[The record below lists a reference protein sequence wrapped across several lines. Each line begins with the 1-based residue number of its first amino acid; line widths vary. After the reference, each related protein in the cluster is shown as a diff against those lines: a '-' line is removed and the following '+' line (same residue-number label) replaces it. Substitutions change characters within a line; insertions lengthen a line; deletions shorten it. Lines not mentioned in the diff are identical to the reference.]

1 MLMGCCFLYMSVL
14 SVCVHLHLHHF
25 TCLMPSEASRMCQIS
40 WGQSYKHLWVLCGY
54 WELNPSPLEGTA
66 ARALT
71 NSEPLLQLQWTVFK
85 YRVLLLSLLSNT
97 PGKTWFES
105 PSKIEWLLFILEL
118 FSSLVS
124 SVTTLPPGCCVIV
137 LLLYLLFSLAE
148 MGLHVWNIF
157 ILPSLCLIVQWR
169 VTTSL
174 WPTMKAIVL
183 TFTVTVVLCCI
194 CAFIIKKKI
203 ITLTG
208 NIVDLFT
215 ALPNALSCWLFY
227 NLTKCLL
234 ELKET
239 VFVFTCSQPL
249 AFMNLTINFA
259 LWDLSWDVFCNHYF
273 CPIEFSKY

>member
-105 PSKIEWLLFILEL
+105 PSKIEWLLLILEL

-124 SVTTLPPGCCVIV
+124 SVTTLPPGCCAIV
-137 LLLYLLFSLAE
+137 LLLSLLFSLAE

-169 VTTSL
+169 VTTS
-174 WPTMKAIVL
+174 
-183 TFTVTVVLCCI
+183 FVTYNEGHCFDIHCDSCPLLYLC
-194 CAFIIKKKI
+194 FYNKKK
-203 ITLTG
+203 
-208 NIVDLFT
+208 
-215 ALPNALSCWLFY
+215 
-227 NLTKCLL
+227 K
-234 ELKET
+234 
-239 VFVFTCSQPL
+239 
-249 AFMNLTINFA
+249 
-259 LWDLSWDVFCNHYF
+259 
-273 CPIEFSKY
+273 